1 MTLTVLGGGKNMS
14 AKNCDTHNR
23 FRDKT
28 IAFRV
33 SSEEDKQINTAVE
46 LSGMTKQDYI
56 TSKLL
61 DRTIYVK
68 GNCKI
73 HRAVYD
79 KLNEVLAELQRIKSG
94 GTVDDELMSN
104 VKLIAGIIDNLYIK
118 TNI

>member
-1 MTLTVLGGGKNMS
+1 MS
-14 AKNCDTHNR
+14 AKNWDTHNR

-33 SSEEDKQINTAVE
+33 SSEEDKQINTVVE

-61 DRTIYVK
+61 DRTIYVESNYK
-68 GNCKI
+68 V

-79 KLNEVLAELQRIKSG
+79 KLNEVLAELQRIENG
-94 GTVDDELMSN
+94 GTVDDELMAN

-118 TNI
+118 SAI

>member
-1 MTLTVLGGGKNMS
+1 MS

-33 SSEEDKQINTAVE
+33 SSEEDKQINTVVE

-68 GNCKI
+68 GNCKV

-79 KLNEVLAELQRIKSG
+79 KLNEVLAELQRIENG
-94 GTVDDELMSN
+94 GTVDDELMAN
-104 VKLIAGIIDNLYIK
+104 VKLIAEIILSIKNLFAK
-118 TNI
+118 K